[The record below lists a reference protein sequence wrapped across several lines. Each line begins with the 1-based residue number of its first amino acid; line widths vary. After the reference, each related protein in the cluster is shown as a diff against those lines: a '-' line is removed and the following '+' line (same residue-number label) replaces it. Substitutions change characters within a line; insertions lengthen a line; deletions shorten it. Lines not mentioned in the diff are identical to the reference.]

1 MGNQRGYF
9 EARPRYSETHINRT
23 LNKLEFYINQAFN
36 KIPMEEI
43 FVNLTCVYRM
53 PVYSEQKSWSLR
65 SFSLDR
71 YHCMS
76 YPYWFVIKDQNK
88 LKLAPCQD
96 NPAL

>member
-43 FVNLTCVYRM
+43 FVNLTCGY
-53 PVYSEQKSWSLR
+53 
-65 SFSLDR
+65 
-71 YHCMS
+71 
-76 YPYWFVIKDQNK
+76 
-88 LKLAPCQD
+88 
-96 NPAL
+96 